1 MEDDKVRSVDLP
13 CFSILVFIEPIQMSF
28 AMITGEKNVL
38 DAKECNTRWQS
49 FEMQKAIKALPK
61 KIRALESTKVARG
74 EHKRSD
80 SSKLPLLQRIDTV
93 SSLRSLMAEQSKLSL
108 AKYESYMLKALAL
121 VYSTDNKAEQL
132 TLMEPLEALA
142 KMYKAA

>member
-1 MEDDKVRSVDLP
+1 
-13 CFSILVFIEPIQMSF
+13 
-28 AMITGEKNVL
+28 
-38 DAKECNTRWQS
+38 
-49 FEMQKAIKALPK
+49 MQKAIKALPK